1 MYECIVHEV
10 LTANI
15 AGMYDLSLHG
25 WLNWS
30 QLTLLVCMTYPYM
43 TGSVFG
49 HS

>member
-1 MYECIVHEV
+1 MIVLIIPHI
-10 LTANI
+10 TSPII

-25 WLNWS
+25 RLNWS

-49 HS
+49 LS